1 MNLPYWYARQN
12 QQAQP
17 MPEPTIAEL
26 TQVIALLILES
37 DSLREQSHKHILGEG
52 RRTYTRERLEEAR
65 QLKPT
70 ATISHSGTL
79 VVSING

>member
-1 MNLPYWYARQN
+1 MIHPI
-12 QQAQP
+12 QP
-17 MPEPTIAEL
+17 TADEL
-26 TQVIALLILES
+26 LHAMALLIVENDAFRASSGKLT
-37 DSLREQSHKHILGEG
+37 LGEG
-52 RRTYTRERLEEAR
+52 RRTYERERLDEAR

>member
-1 MNLPYWYARQN
+1 MNLPYWYSGAN
-12 QQAQP
+12 AQA
-17 MPEPTIAEL
+17 MLEPTTPEL
-26 TQVIALLILES
+26 VQALALLILES
-37 DSLREQSHKHILGEG
+37 DSLRAASGKHVLGEG

-65 QLKPT
+65 QLRPT